1 MVELFWRILG
11 IILIA
16 GGLVAQ
22 RATGSWTL
30 DFDVTNLP
38 VWMFTAGICL
48 LAFTFQVG
56 AWLLLLAAVGAP
68 IMMVVALVNG
78 SSWGLWLALTP
89 AFALTGW
96 LGLVN
101 RFSDGSSS
109 SARSEARKAIT
120 VGPSPG
126 PLPVDPPPVKPT
138 KRTVVKKAR
147 TGRRIPSL
155 ELPGEDVS
163 G

>member
-1 MVELFWRILG
+1 M
-11 IILIA
+11 IA

-30 DFDVTNLP
+30 EFDITNLP

-89 AFALTGW
+89 AFALAGFFAVGIW
-96 LGLVN
+96 FPGE
-101 RFSDGSSS
+101 SSS
-109 SARSEARKAIT
+109 SAGSEPPKPIT
-120 VGPSPG
+120 TGPSPG
-126 PLPVDPPPVKPT
+126 PCPVDPPPVKPT

>member
-1 MVELFWRILG
+1 MAKTFWRILG

-30 DFDVTNLP
+30 EFDITNLP

-89 AFALTGW
+89 AFALAGFFAVGIW
-96 LGLVN
+96 FPGE
-101 RFSDGSSS
+101 SSS
-109 SARSEARKAIT
+109 SAGSEPPKPIT
-120 VGPSPG
+120 TGPSPG
-126 PLPVDPPPVKPT
+126 PCPVDPTPVTPT
-138 KRTVVKKAR
+138 KRTVSKKKY

-155 ELPGEDVS
+155 ELPKPDF
-163 G
+163 

>member
-1 MVELFWRILG
+1 MAKTIWRILG

-22 RATGSWTL
+22 QATGSWTL
-30 DFDVTNLP
+30 DFDITNLP
-38 VWMFTAGICL
+38 VWMLTAGICL

-89 AFALTGW
+89 AFALTGFFAVGIW
-96 LGLVN
+96 FPGE
-101 RFSDGSSS
+101 SSS
-109 SARSEARKAIT
+109 SARSEPPKPIT
-120 VGPSPG
+120 TGPSPG
-126 PLPVDPPPVKPT
+126 PRPVDPPPVAPT
-138 KRTVVKKAR
+138 KRTVSKKKY

-155 ELPGEDVS
+155 ELPKPDV
-163 G
+163 